1 MDMDSELLAE
11 RLVDQT
17 ELLFRNGP
25 QKQIGKHAQGECFV
39 LRCLARSEKPLL
51 PSDLSSLAQSSTA
64 RIAVVLNTLEKKGY
78 ITRAIDPSDR
88 RRVLVS
94 PGRPAAAA
102 AADVCAAGGA
112 GGGGCGGVSAHHR
125 ADPVHHPAY
134 GAKTLSLSSRL
145 AVGGGSC
152 LFSAGRPLEERKREP
167 ISFRMEATPCS
178 TTQSRHQPPAC
189 GTRESQT
196 ASHPL

>member
-51 PSDLSSLAQSSTA
+51 PSDLSNLAQSSTA

-94 PGRPAAAA
+94 LTPAGTEYIQGVRRQLRQRMCVLLGE
-102 AADVCAAGGA
+102 ADAEEYL
-112 GGGGCGGVSAHHR
+112 R
-125 ADPVHHPAY
+125 I
-134 GAKTLSLSSRL
+134 TERILSITQRM
-145 AVGGGSC
+145 AQ
-152 LFSAGRPLEERKREP
+152 KR
-167 ISFRMEATPCS
+167 
-178 TTQSRHQPPAC
+178 
-189 GTRESQT
+189 
-196 ASHPL
+196 

>member
-78 ITRAIDPSDR
+78 ITRAIDPSDQ

-94 PGRPAAAA
+94 LTPA
-102 AADVCAAGGA
+102 GTEYIQ
-112 GGGGCGGVSAHHR
+112 GVR
-125 ADPVHHPAY
+125 RQLRQRMCV
-134 GAKTLSLSSRL
+134 L
-145 AVGGGSC
+145 
-152 LFSAGRPLEERKREP
+152 LEELGEADAEEYLRITERILSITQRMAQKR
-167 ISFRMEATPCS
+167 
-178 TTQSRHQPPAC
+178 
-189 GTRESQT
+189 
-196 ASHPL
+196 